1 MATDV
6 PARPRTTRQ
15 SLRISV
21 LLLLVTVG
29 VPGFLT
35 GTAARSSSTAP
46 RPSTAEAERLACPPP
61 ATHDGAG
68 DGPAQPAGRAGQAGT
83 EPARIPEFV
92 AQTGPDA
99 YPGRPGAAGGP
110 GATAGP
116 GTPSAGSREQAAPP
130 RTADELP
137 PGYRRSLAYSGLFG
151 LVISVVGLAMIG
163 RRRRLW

>member
-15 SLRISV
+15 SLRIKRAAAPGHRRRARMPHRHRGPV
-21 LLLLVTVG
+21 LVHR
-29 VPGFLT
+29 
-35 GTAARSSSTAP
+35 A

-61 ATHDGAG
+61 RPTTAQATGRQ
-68 DGPAQPAGRAGQAGT
+68 QPAGRAGQAGT